1 MKKFLK
7 LTAMALTAV
16 MSVTLAAGCGNS
28 ADTEDDTIVWYMRKP
43 ISNMS
48 SYDIVMEEANKI
60 ISEEIGMRLEIKFI
74 ESGMYDQKMSTMCSA
89 GDEFDMCNLGGTSLV
104 KFIKD
109 GVFMPIDDLLAQYG
123 SDILSQQSDL
133 IKEAN
138 KYDGKTYVVAGEGAM
153 SVSRSFVFKKDW
165 VDKYGLD
172 YKSIK
177 SLKDLEPYLATIK
190 ENEPEA
196 IPMIDAVVEA
206 VNENYVTTAVS
217 GIVFDE
223 NTEEFIMAYDYP
235 PIIEEAR
242 IKHDFYKKGYIAADA
257 ISRTDSLSEKKSG
270 RYAVMNNEGYYSEDG
285 SKSTA
290 QHGFPCVESYAGN
303 SVINIM
309 APSGVCI
316 NAKSKHPEKCI
327 QLLNLIWKDEYL
339 LNTLAYGIEGVNYT
353 VNEERTKEIG
363 SKSVNVKSGSEQTCA
378 IWHNWLGPLFNQWD
392 SSWNTVDVLENIKE
406 NNQNAKVAKTS
417 GFVFDTDPVK
427 NEVARVTAAY
437 NSVQRVFQVGCM
449 EDFDSYLENT
459 RTEMKESGVEKVIEE
474 MNKQYNEW
482 KKS

>member
-1 MKKFLK
+1 
-7 LTAMALTAV
+7 
-16 MSVTLAAGCGNS
+16 
-28 ADTEDDTIVWYMRKP
+28 
-43 ISNMS
+43 
-48 SYDIVMEEANKI
+48 
-60 ISEEIGMRLEIKFI
+60 
-74 ESGMYDQKMSTMCSA
+74 
-89 GDEFDMCNLGGTSLV
+89 
-104 KFIKD
+104 
-109 GVFMPIDDLLAQYG
+109 
-123 SDILSQQSDL
+123 
-133 IKEAN
+133 
-138 KYDGKTYVVAGEGAM
+138 
-153 SVSRSFVFKKDW
+153 
-165 VDKYGLD
+165 
-172 YKSIK
+172 
-177 SLKDLEPYLATIK
+177 
-190 ENEPEA
+190 
-196 IPMIDAVVEA
+196 
-206 VNENYVTTAVS
+206 
-217 GIVFDE
+217 
-223 NTEEFIMAYDYP
+223 
-235 PIIEEAR
+235 
-242 IKHDFYKKGYIAADA
+242 
-257 ISRTDSLSEKKSG
+257 
-270 RYAVMNNEGYYSEDG
+270 MNNEGYYSEDG

-363 SKSVNVKSGSEQTCA
+363 SKSVNVKSGSEQTWA